1 MTSTQFDALVKLLRL
16 RAGAQQAAARLV
28 LVDGLAPADAARLAG
43 VSPSALG
50 NTLRVCRRGLT
61 LARLACGICD
71 CGFHFLGL
79 PNRPV
84 VGRRSD

>member
-28 LVDGLAPADAARLAG
+28 LVDGLAPADAARQAG

-50 NTLRVCRRGLT
+50 NTLRACRRGLT
-61 LARLACGICD
+61 LARLACGL
-71 CGFHFLGL
+71 GSPHQAGGLGL
-79 PNRPV
+79 RALPR
-84 VGRRSD
+84 